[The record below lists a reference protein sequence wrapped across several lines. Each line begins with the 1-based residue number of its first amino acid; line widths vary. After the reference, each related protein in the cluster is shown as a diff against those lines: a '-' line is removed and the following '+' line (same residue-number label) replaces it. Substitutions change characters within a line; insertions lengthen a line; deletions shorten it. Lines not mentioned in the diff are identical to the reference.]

1 MHRNISFN
9 NDWLYTER
17 FEEKYIENKF
27 DDSFFDRVMLPHANK
42 TIPYNYFD
50 ERDYQFVSCYR
61 KHFSIDDKCK
71 GKSLFID
78 FEGVMTYAK
87 CFVNGEYAGEHKG
100 GYTPFSID
108 ITDKVLFNEDNV
120 LTVMVDST
128 ERNDIPPFGHTIDY
142 LCYGGIYREVSLRI
156 VDDIYISHAFIRTED
171 VLCESKKLEADV
183 FINSKMSATIM
194 LELKLT
200 DEDNKVFRT
209 IEKTIEVSAGNSMG
223 QISLTELTDIS
234 LWDIND
240 PNLYNVLISLKKDN
254 EVMDIRE
261 ERIGFRIAE
270 FTETGF
276 YLNKKHLNLVGLNRH
291 QAFPYIGYAMPKR
304 AQEKDAEI
312 LKDLGLNIVRTSH
325 YPQSRHFLNRCDE
338 IGLLVLEE
346 IPGWQH
352 IGDEAWKEVACE
364 NVREM
369 ITRDYNHP
377 SIIIWGVRI
386 NESRDDH
393 DFYVKTNEI
402 AHNLDNTRQTG
413 GIRCISDSE
422 LLEDVYTMND
432 FDIHQRRQQSITGLE
447 HLVPYMVTEK
457 IGHIYPTKRFD
468 KEERLINHANR
479 HLNAHNETYL
489 DSTISG
495 LICWCAFDYNTHYD
509 FGSGDR
515 ICYHGVMDMFRIPK
529 LAASTYR
536 SQKDPKIEPVLEP
549 ATIWAN
555 GERDGGGISPII
567 IYTNCDKVDMYIE
580 DKYIDSYFP
589 DRENY
594 RGLDHPPVKIDADV
608 STWGSAWGDVRF
620 TGYVNDKE
628 VIEKQF
634 CKNPIATKLIGTVD
648 DETLDSG
655 DWDTTRIVYKCV
667 DQKGNILPF
676 INEFIEIDIEGP
688 AELIGPDKVSLI
700 GGCIGMW
707 IKTKGE
713 KGNIIVKAS
722 ASRFDADE
730 IKITVE

>member
-1 MHRNISFN
+1 MHKNITFN
-9 NDWLYTER
+9 NDWLYAKRFEQEFTER
-17 FEEKYIENKF
+17 NY
-27 DDSFFDRVMLPHANK
+27 DDSSFENVMLPHANK
-42 TIPYNYFD
+42 NIPYNYFD
-50 ERDYQFVSCYR
+50 EKDYQFVSCYR
-61 KHFSIDDKCK
+61 KHFTIEDKYSK
-71 GKSLFID
+71 NGLFID

-87 CFVNGEYAGEHKG
+87 CFVNGEYVGEHKG

-108 ITDKVLFNEDNV
+108 ITDKALFNEDNV

-142 LCYGGIYREVSLRI
+142 LCYGGIYREVTLRI
-156 VDDIYISHAFIRTED
+156 VDDIHISHSFIRTEN
-171 VLCESKKLEADV
+171 VLS
-183 FINSKMSATIM
+183 
-194 LELKLT
+194 
-200 DEDNKVFRT
+200 DNKTLETDVYISSKISADIIVEIKLLDKENNVFGT
-209 IEKTIEVSAGNSMG
+209 IEKNIEVSTGDTVKT
-223 QISLTELTDIS
+223 ISLNGLTNIK
-234 LWDIND
+234 LWDID
-240 PNLYNVLISLKKDN
+240 SPNLYNVSISLKKDN
-254 EVMDIRE
+254 EVIDTRE
-261 ERIGFRIAE
+261 ERIGFRTAE
-270 FTETGF
+270 FTERGF
-276 YLNKKHLNLVGLNRH
+276 YLNNRHLNLVGLNRH
-291 QAFPYIGYAMPKR
+291 QAFPYVGYAMPKR

-402 AHNLDNTRQTG
+402 AHNLDTTRQTG

-432 FDIHQRRQQSITGLE
+432 FDIHQRRQQSITGLD

-457 IGHIYPTKRFD
+457 IGHTYPTKRFD

-529 LAASTYR
+529 LAAATYR
-536 SQKDPKIEPVLEP
+536 SQKDPKVEPVLEP
-549 ATIWAN
+549 GTIWAN

-567 IYTNCDKVDMYIE
+567 VYTNCEKVDMYIE
-580 DKYIDSYFP
+580 DKYIDCYLP
-589 DRENY
+589 DKETY
-594 RGLDHPPVKIDADV
+594 RGLVHPPVIIDANV
-608 STWGSAWGDVRF
+608 STWGSSWGDVRF
-620 TGYVNDKE
+620 VGYVGNKE

-634 CKNPIATKLIGTVD
+634 CKNPIATELIGIAD
-648 DETLDSG
+648 DDTLNSG

-667 DQKGNILPF
+667 DQKGNILAF
-676 INEFIEIDIEGP
+676 INEFIELDVEGP
-688 AELIGPDKVSLI
+688 AEIIGPDKVSLI
-700 GGCIGMW
+700 GGCIGIW
-707 IKTKGE
+707 IKTTGE
-713 KGNIIVKAS
+713 KGEIIIKTES
-722 ASRFDADE
+722 SRFSAND